1 VRIEQSGEALSV
13 RYGFLNTDL
22 SHFHYDT
29 FEFVTDPVPE
39 DKSTL
44 RFETDLAGEI
54 ASLSIPLEPLVPA
67 IVFQRV
73 ADPEMR
79 TREFLS
85 PLVGAYELGASIWDA
100 VLREDGVLQLRT
112 QTGQVFELEAARGT
126 TFRVKERTGWLLE
139 FKKDSSGAV
148 TEAVFHQPGSSSVM
162 KRKP

>member
-1 VRIEQSGEALSV
+1 
-13 RYGFLNTDL
+13 
-22 SHFHYDT
+22 
-29 FEFVTDPVPE
+29 
-39 DKSTL
+39 
-44 RFETDLAGEI
+44 
-54 ASLSIPLEPLVPA
+54 VPA

-73 ADPEMR
+73 ADPKMR

-85 PLVGAYELGASIWDA
+85 PLVGAYELGASIWDV

-112 QTGQVFELEAARGT
+112 QTGQVFDLEAARGT